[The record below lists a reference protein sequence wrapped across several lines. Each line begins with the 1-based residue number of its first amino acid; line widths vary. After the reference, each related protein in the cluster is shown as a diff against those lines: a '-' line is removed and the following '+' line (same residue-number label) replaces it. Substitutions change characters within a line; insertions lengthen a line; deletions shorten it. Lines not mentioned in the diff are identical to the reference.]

1 LKQWEKILEEREA
14 EIRREFEVVEESRR
28 KLSTPI

>member
-14 EIRREFEVVEESRR
+14 EIRREFEVVEESLK